1 MDTLYNDDTDANYT
15 PIHATRLT
23 PTKFTHYPSADTPKL
38 VTRLAY
44 VLSQLQSLIGDIAL
58 CEASGQHVRQHTYQ
72 SSRESSVQA
81 RDREASFYAL
91 QLTNELIELR
101 AAREI
106 YIIERDFIQLLL
118 SLRSVSDDNPSS

>member
-1 MDTLYNDDTDANYT
+1 MHEADEDDLGSVYIPQHKD
-15 PIHATRLT
+15 RLGYEQFVKYPVA
-23 PTKFTHYPSADTPKL
+23 PTKQLLS
-38 VTRLAY
+38 RLAY
-44 VLSQLQSLIGDIAL
+44 VLNQIQNLVGDIAL
-58 CEASGQHVRQHTYQ
+58 CECSGQYVRVHTFQ

-118 SLRSVSDDNPSS
+118 SLRGSDAV

>member
-1 MDTLYNDDTDANYT
+1 MKWLDDEFTYST
-15 PIHATRLT
+15 QHADKLT
-23 PTKFTHYPSADTPKL
+23 ATNLSGYPKATVESL
-38 VTRLAY
+38 IVRLAY
-44 VLSQLQSLIGDIAL
+44 VLNQLQELVGDIAL
-58 CEASGQHVRQHTYQ
+58 CEASGQHIRQHTYQ

-106 YIIERDFIQLLL
+106 YYIERDFIQLIL
-118 SLRSVSDDNPSS
+118 SLRSVSNDNPPS